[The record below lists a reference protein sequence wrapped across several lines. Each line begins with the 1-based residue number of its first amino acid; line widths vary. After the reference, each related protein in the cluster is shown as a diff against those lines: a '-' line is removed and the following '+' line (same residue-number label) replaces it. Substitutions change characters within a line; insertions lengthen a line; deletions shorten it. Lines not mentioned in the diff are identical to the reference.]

1 MGTQARKFLAEFVGT
16 FMLVF
21 VGTAVA
27 TLTGTF
33 GYDGAG
39 SMLMISFAFGMTLMV
54 LVWVI
59 GPISGCHLNPAVTVA
74 MTLSGRSQW
83 SAMPSYIIAQV
94 GGGIVASL
102 VLLWLMSGLPAHDI
116 ASHGLGANGNPQ
128 AMSTLAL
135 LVWEIVLT
143 ALFLFT
149 IFAATR
155 DDATPGFAGLA
166 IGGFLLIAHLVG
178 AQLGDSSLNPARSL
192 GPALFQ
198 GGEALNTVWIFIV
211 GPIVGGII
219 GWLLYKGIYQ
229 SDGPQSNS

>member
-1 MGTQARKFLAEFVGT
+1 MGTQVRNYLAEFVGT
-16 FMLVF
+16 FTLVF
-21 VGTAVA
+21 IGTAVA

-33 GYDGAG
+33 GYEGAG

-59 GPISGCHLNPAVTVA
+59 GPVSGCHINPAVTIA
-74 MTLSGRSQW
+74 MALSGRAKW
-83 SAMPSYIIAQV
+83 SDVPGYIISQLA
-94 GGGIVASL
+94 GGIVASL
-102 VLLWLMSGLPAHDI
+102 VLLSLLSGLPAHDI

-128 AMSTLAL
+128 GMSIFAL
-135 LVWEIVLT
+135 LVWEVVLT

-155 DDATPGFAGLA
+155 DDAAPGFAGLT

-198 GGEALNTVWIFIV
+198 GGAALDAVWIFIS

-219 GWLLYKGIYQ
+219 GWLIYKAIYK
-229 SDGPQSNS
+229 SDGPLTD